1 MCLNRA
7 LATTC
12 PEVRERRIKSES
24 YLKLKAAARKLFIER
39 GYHATRPQ
47 DIAREAALGNG
58 TFYRYFP
65 DKRACFLTFVEDAR
79 TELDAHLRY
88 HAQESS
94 SLKNIVE
101 TMFNAILEYSEIH
114 PGVLTAAMVGDA
126 MIDTEGPR
134 GMPSLQRWG
143 QEWARIIRSAIEAG
157 VVFSDVDPDIIGQA
171 IAGALH
177 QAASEGISNRRNRQE
192 MVECLTR
199 FFVRALRPPKRTAKH
214 SETGTSARVTSV

>member
-7 LATTC
+7 LATIR
-12 PEVRERRIKSES
+12 PDVRERRIKSES

-79 TELDAHLRY
+79 AELDAHLRY
-88 HAQESS
+88 RIQPSP
-94 SLKNIVE
+94 SLKTTIA
-101 TMFNAILEYSEIH
+101 TMLNAILEYSEFH
-114 PGVLTAAMVGDA
+114 PGVLTAAIVGDA
-126 MIDTEGPR
+126 VIDTEGPR
-134 GMPSLQRWG
+134 GIPLLQRWG
-143 QEWARIIRSAIEAG
+143 QEWAEIIRSAIEAG
-157 VVFSDVDPDIIGQA
+157 TAFSDVNPDIVGQA

-177 QAASEGISNRRNRQE
+177 QAASEGISSRRNRQE

-199 FFVRALRPPKRTAKH
+199 FFVRALHPPKKAAKLFQAGM
-214 SETGTSARVTSV
+214 STVQ